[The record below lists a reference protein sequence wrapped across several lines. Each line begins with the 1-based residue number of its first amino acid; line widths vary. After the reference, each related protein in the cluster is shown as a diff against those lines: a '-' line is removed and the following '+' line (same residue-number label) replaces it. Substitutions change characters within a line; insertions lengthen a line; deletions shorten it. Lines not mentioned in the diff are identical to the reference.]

1 MTDDA
6 DTVTVTLESNDG
18 ATDEISLP
26 SGLLEVLA
34 EDEDETPPEIVGDIA
49 VLGFAQ
55 QIHGIVAHGQ
65 GEPSPELEEIEE
77 QTLDVFE
84 ERFGQSFAEMT
95 GHDH

>member
-6 DTVTVTLESNDG
+6 DTVTVTLESDDG
-18 ATDEISLP
+18 ATDEVSLP
-26 SGLLEVLA
+26 GGLLDVLA
-34 EDEDETPPEIVGDIA
+34 EDEEETAPEIVGDIA

-55 QIHGIVAHGQ
+55 QIHGIVAHGH

-77 QTLDVFE
+77 RTLDVFE